1 MQPVRKPFL
10 QGSYEMSHRLY
21 EILAMLDQAKL
32 HYTLG
37 RFLPDAVTIQLTVV
51 GARYEINVHES
62 GEVQTSSFSG
72 DESVEEGLAFV
83 EQIVAANHD

>member
-1 MQPVRKPFL
+1 
-10 QGSYEMSHRLY
+10 MSHKLY
-21 EILAMLDQAKL
+21 EVLSLLDQAKL

-62 GEVQTSSFSG
+62 GEILTSAFSG
-72 DESVEEGLAFV
+72 DESVEEGLEYV
-83 EQIVAANHD
+83 SQIADSNSD

>member
-1 MQPVRKPFL
+1 
-10 QGSYEMSHRLY
+10 MSHNLY
-21 EILAMLDQAKL
+21 KVLSLLDQAKL

-62 GEVQTSSFSG
+62 GEILTSGFSG
-72 DESVEEGLAFV
+72 DESVEEGMKFV
-83 EQIVAANHD
+83 SQIIAANLD